1 MQALVEC
8 SARIGQ
14 AWMALGQA
22 VQQVR
27 EVCFGIAR
35 AQGAMPLSCATQFQE
50 TASIWQ
56 AFLLRLS

>member
-1 MQALVEC
+1 
-8 SARIGQ
+8 
-14 AWMALGQA
+14 MALGQA